1 MSGAVKLKQYRE
13 AHLEFQRFMLL
24 FADHPMLGEANFFSV
39 MTFFHREEYERTI
52 KDLARLVELFPGSGY
67 LPQMHFGI
75 AESYLRLGEEL
86 KALQAFKVVVAMFP
100 GSEEAYRA
108 RLRIA
113 FLWIRS
119 DKLNPALEALAG
131 VPEGS
136 GEYGLARRCMEEF
149 PRVRE
154 LPYKSPTTAG
164 ILAFLPGLGHLYC
177 GKRKEAAMSF
187 LLNAVFMVGAAEAFY
202 KEIYVLGGMLSMIEF
217 GWYSGNVYSA
227 INCAHRYNKG
237 LKDDFLS
244 KIRLDRSDEMS
255 RNDVSDPN
263 HGLWVA
269 TLAIRF

>member
-1 MSGAVKLKQYRE
+1 
-13 AHLEFQRFMLL
+13 
-24 FADHPMLGEANFFSV
+24 
-39 MTFFHREEYERTI
+39 
-52 KDLARLVELFPGSGY
+52 
-67 LPQMHFGI
+67 
-75 AESYLRLGEEL
+75 
-86 KALQAFKVVVAMFP
+86 
-100 GSEEAYRA
+100 
-108 RLRIA
+108 
-113 FLWIRS
+113 
-119 DKLNPALEALAG
+119 
-131 VPEGS
+131 
-136 GEYGLARRCMEEF
+136 
-149 PRVRE
+149 
-154 LPYKSPTTAG
+154 
-164 ILAFLPGLGHLYC
+164 
-177 GKRKEAAMSF
+177 MSF